1 MKIAVCDDDLGFTTR
16 IEAWIADCLGKEQA
30 DRSDVYLS
38 GEELLQVI
46 EKENKPYQLYLLDIE
61 MGGITG
67 MELAYEIRRRDVT
80 ALIIFL
86 TSHAEKMPE
95 AFEVNAFH
103 YLVKPVEEEKVRQ
116 VLRRAASWLNRDKSF
131 FRFQSGRKDC
141 MVECADI
148 LYLESRGRK
157 IRIQTDRE
165 MQEFYG
171 TLKDALASLRPEG
184 FVQIHQAYLIN
195 MHHLEAVERECVTMR
210 GGIELPVSR
219 TFRKSFQKT
228 YQEFVLTEAV

>member
-1 MKIAVCDDDLGFTTR
+1 MNIAVCDDDLGFATQM
-16 IEAWIADCLGKEQA
+16 EEWIADCLGKEQA
-30 DRSDVYLS
+30 DHSDVYLS

-67 MELAYEIRRRDVT
+67 MELAYEIRKRDAT

-103 YLVKPVEEEKVRQ
+103 YLVKPVAEEKCRQ
-116 VLRRAASWLNRDKSF
+116 VLRRAASWLDRDKSF
-131 FRFQSGRKDC
+131 FRFQSGRKEY

-157 IRIQTDRE
+157 ILVRTDRE
-165 MQEFYG
+165 LQEYYG
-171 TLKDALASLRPEG
+171 TLKDALESLRTEG

-195 MHHLEAVERECVTMR
+195 MHHLEGVERECVTMR
-210 GGIELPVSR
+210 DGTELPVSR
-219 TFRKSFQKT
+219 TFRKPFQKT
-228 YQEFVLTEAV
+228 YQDFVLTEAV